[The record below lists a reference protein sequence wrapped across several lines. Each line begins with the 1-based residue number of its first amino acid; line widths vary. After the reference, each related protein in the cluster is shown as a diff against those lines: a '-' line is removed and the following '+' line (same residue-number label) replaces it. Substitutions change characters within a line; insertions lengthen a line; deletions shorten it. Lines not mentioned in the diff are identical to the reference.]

1 MPVFD
6 NKNVPILVSS
16 AKYTVHIYNLPFEC
30 MLINYS
36 LLCDGPGPML
46 SVSEVLVMCIMPV
59 DFGNV

>member
-6 NKNVPILVSS
+6 SNVPILVSS

-36 LLCDGPGPML
+36 LLCDGPML
-46 SVSEVLVMCIMPV
+46 SVSEVLVMCVMPV
-59 DFGNV
+59 DFGNM

>member
-6 NKNVPILVSS
+6 NNVPILVSS

-36 LLCDGPGPML
+36 LLWMVPCIV

-59 DFGNV
+59 DFGNM

>member
-36 LLCDGPGPML
+36 LLCDGPML
-46 SVSEVLVMCIMPV
+46 SVSEVL
-59 DFGNV
+59 